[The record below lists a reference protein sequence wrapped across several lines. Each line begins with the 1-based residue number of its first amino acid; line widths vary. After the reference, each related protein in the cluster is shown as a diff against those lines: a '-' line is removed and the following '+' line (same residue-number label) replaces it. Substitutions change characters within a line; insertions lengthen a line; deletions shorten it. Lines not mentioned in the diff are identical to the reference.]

1 MNEGA
6 RCRVAVVTGGGSGL
20 GQGIARHLGAA
31 GHRVAAVDI
40 DGAAAEAVA
49 TELTA
54 EGHEAMS
61 VEVDV
66 AQRAAVEQA
75 MATVRATFG
84 PIEILVTSA
93 AVTGFAPFVDITQE
107 AWDRI
112 IAVDLTGTFHC
123 LQAVLPDMVE
133 GRWGRIVT
141 IASSAGQVGSPG
153 QGHYSAAKGGVI
165 AMTKTVAR
173 EYARTGITAN
183 TIPPFCVDT
192 PMLRDAQAKGQVP
205 SAEAMASAIPSGRLG
220 TLDDIGSTCAFLCSE
235 AASYITGQVI
245 APNGGAVL

>member
-1 MNEGA
+1 MVRHLAGA
-6 RCRVAVVTGGGSGL
+6 GHQVAVL
-20 GQGIARHLGAA
+20 
-31 GHRVAAVDI
+31 DI
-40 DGAAAEAVA
+40 DDPGAQAVA
-49 TELTA
+49 TDLRDA
-54 EGHEAMS
+54 GYEAMS
-61 VEVDV
+61 AMVDV
-66 AQRAAVEQA
+66 SNRSSVDEAL
-75 MATVRATFG
+75 ATVRKTFG

-93 AVTGFAPFVDITQE
+93 AITGFAPFTDISLE
-107 AWDRI
+107 EWDRV

-123 LQAVLPDMVE
+123 LQAVLPDMVQ

-173 EYARTGITAN
+173 EYARFGITAN

-192 PMLRDAQAKGQVP
+192 PMLRDAQANGQVP
-205 SAEAMASAIPSGRLG
+205 SAEAMASSIPSGRLG
-220 TLDDIGSTCAFLCSE
+220 TLDDLGSTCAFLCSE

-245 APNGGAVL
+245 AVNGGAVL